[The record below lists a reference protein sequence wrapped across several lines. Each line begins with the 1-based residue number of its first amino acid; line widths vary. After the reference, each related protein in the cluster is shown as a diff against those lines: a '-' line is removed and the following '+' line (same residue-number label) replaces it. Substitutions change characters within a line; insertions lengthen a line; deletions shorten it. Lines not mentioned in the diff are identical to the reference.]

1 MQSLKSLLVTL
12 IILGG
17 AFLAYDYYLAPDA
30 DKMVFKKPAPVQPAP
45 QQLPP
50 TPEDK
55 PAEVVM
61 PTTPTPPPAM
71 PPAPIVPVAPPPP
84 PPAPVVTDGFVAP
97 VIPDIVQA
105 TQNWTR
111 IPLSAFPRV
120 VKLSKP
126 VAFKA
131 SFGSTQVAAGAEV
144 TAMAVQN
151 GTLTV
156 APNAASSL
164 RGTVAMDDTNL
175 KTVLTGLYDAWR
187 AKRVEQAR
195 YAWEHRND
203 TPAAE
208 PPKPVAASSDGKP
221 EQAPDGT
228 YPLLMA
234 SMKTGQVTE
243 VTPFN
248 ITKWG
253 SAEQAEFRGEKC
265 WNVTI
270 DYTADTAF
278 GKFPGVA
285 VAKVVGGRVAGWFY
299 RDSGE
304 VIP

>member
-1 MQSLKSLLVTL
+1 MQSIKSLLVTL

-30 DKMVFKKPAPVQPAP
+30 DKIVFKKPALVQPTP
-45 QQLPP
+45 QPLPP
-50 TPEDK
+50 TPEAK
-55 PAEVVM
+55 PAEIVI
-61 PTTPTPPPAM
+61 PTVPASPPATPPP
-71 PPAPIVPVAPPPP
+71 PVAPVVPTP
-84 PPAPVVTDGFVAP
+84 PPAPVVTDGFVPP

-126 VAFKA
+126 VTFRA
-131 SFGSTQVAAGAEV
+131 SFGSTQVAAGADV

-164 RGTVAMDDTNL
+164 RGTVAMDDTTL
-175 KTVLTGLYDAWR
+175 KSVLTGLYDAWR

-203 TPAAE
+203 APAAG
-208 PPKPVAASSDGKP
+208 PPKPIAASADGKP
-221 EQAPDGT
+221 EQASDGT
-228 YPLLMA
+228 YPLLLA
-234 SMKTGQVTE
+234 SMKIGQVTE

-253 SAEQAEFRGEKC
+253 SAEQSEFKGEKC